1 MSYGVTT
8 QSKSVENLFA
18 GDFPRI
24 EKPVTIALGEGA
36 LTRGTV
42 LGKITKGAV
51 TSAAKTGGNTGD
63 GTLVLDVTTPLLAN
77 AKAGVYTV
85 RIVRAALAEVA
96 TTPAVPAQKAIAEFK
111 DPQGNTLTIC
121 DVPTSSGITISN
133 QLKFVLTEGSTPFAL
148 GDGFNITVAAGSG
161 QYGAYDDTAVNGLE
175 TAKCILAENVDATSA
190 TVNTTAFFSGEF
202 TDSATVLVGLDAAAK
217 VDFEDTS
224 IFIKKVY

>member
-18 GDFPRI
+18 GDFQRV
-24 EKPVTIALGEGA
+24 EKPVTIALGEGV

-85 RIVRAALAEVA
+85 RIVRARIAEIA
-96 TTPAVPAQKAIAEFK
+96 TTPVVPAQLAIAELK
-111 DPQGNTLTIC
+111 DPEGNVINVFQVNVGGGT
-121 DVPTSSGITISN
+121 TISN
-133 QLKFVLTEGSTPFAL
+133 QLKFTITEGSTNFAL